1 MSSDLEEFKEFLA
14 FLDEEIDFFIYSDK
28 DEKFA
33 KWLEDEGQSKHV
45 RNFNSQPFA

>member
-1 MSSDLEEFKEFLA
+1 MSSDLEELKEFLA
-14 FLDEEIDFFIYSDK
+14 FLDEEIDFIYSDK
-28 DEKFA
+28 DEKLS